1 MRANIVLS
9 SFGVL
14 LCSLTALPTLA
25 DTLKITSEPSGAT
38 LEIDGVAV
46 GKTPYEVNLPGG
58 YFHRPRT
65 MFGKRLSAP
74 MRARIVLPGHVT
86 QEIELTRGSLP
97 FVSTKGVYHGDYYV
111 LKSDHFHF
119 DLKKTEDKL
128 TGTAQPAHTGAKV
141 APELPPD
148 LAPTPAG
155 DPAGSADEAKGRIE
169 IQSTPADAEV
179 YVDGKLVGTTP
190 SAISL
195 RVGPHRIRVITKG
208 FKDWDRE
215 VEILKDSEA
224 HLKAILEPL

>member
-14 LCSLTALPTLA
+14 LCSLTTLPTLA

-86 QEIELTRGSLP
+86 QEIELTRGPLP

-148 LAPTPAG
+148 RRRLLRETRR
-155 DPAGSADEAKGRIE
+155 GR
-169 IQSTPADAEV
+169 QM
-179 YVDGKLVGTTP
+179 K
-190 SAISL
+190 
-195 RVGPHRIRVITKG
+195 
-208 FKDWDRE
+208 
-215 VEILKDSEA
+215 
-224 HLKAILEPL
+224 LKAGLKSSQLPPTQKSTWMANWSAQPRRPSVSELVHTESA